1 MLLVHALNVS
11 EHFISQ
17 LDSLLILGFEPLFVP
32 FQVSLQDASINAE
45 VRQRPNL
52 AWLFPNWQ
60 HIKVTIWALFFTL
73 ELLLRGLSYWRCWQ
87 SLQ

>member
-17 LDSLLILGFEPLFVP
+17 LDSFLILGFKLLFVP
-32 FQVSLQDASINAE
+32 FQVCLHDASVNAE

-60 HIKVTIWALFFTL
+60 DVKVTIWALFFTL